1 MSVMAEGDVALV
13 QGEAREGMEKAVSKL
28 RTELQKIRTGRASPA
43 LLDGLQIEYYGTPTP
58 LNQLA
63 NLTTPDPRL
72 IVISP
77 YDKSAMSAIEKA
89 ILTSDLGLTPSN
101 DGKVV
106 RIPIPALTEER
117 RKELVKHLHRLTEDH
132 KVGIRDSRREAL
144 SMLKEL
150 IADGSVPQ
158 DDGRQAEKR
167 IQALTDE
174 YTKKVDEL
182 AAAKEQE
189 ILQV

>member
-1 MSVMAEGDVALV
+1 MAEGDVALV
-13 QGEAREGMEKAVSKL
+13 LSEAREGMEKAVRKL

-43 LLDGLQIEYYGTPTP
+43 LLDGLQVEYYGTPTP

-77 YDKSAMSAIEKA
+77 YDKSAIHAIEKA

-132 KVGIRDSRREAL
+132 KVGIRESRRDAL
-144 SMLKEL
+144 TMLKEL

-167 IQALTDE
+167 IQGVTDE
-174 YTKKVDEL
+174 FTKKVDEL
-182 AAAKEQE
+182 AATKEQE